1 MFNEY
6 IELYQRYTQQY
17 GPKTA
22 IFLMVGSFYELY
34 DIQDTETG
42 ETQANVREIVDFLG
56 IQLSSK
62 QADLGKGKDG
72 LFAGFP
78 DFALHKWAGRLTSAG
93 WTVVIV
99 DQIKDMRGKVKER
112 KVSRILSPS
121 THIENTSSTETPYVI
136 TLFFESTQQQ
146 APLFGAAVLDLTTGT
161 TRTYS
166 GRATGRHDIWTADDL
181 VQLMS
186 VYAPKE
192 LLLHWMGDHAPEEA
206 WIRRLFGIPSAIP
219 VHLRLTDA
227 RGSFSSTLVCSE
239 YLQQIYRVQSIL
251 PVRTYLGLRTDQE
264 EQALVRLLQFVEEHH
279 PSMLRAFHRN
289 EAWTPHTRLICGNH
303 ALTQLQMTAA
313 NPTESVLGLF
323 DKCIT
328 SMGKR
333 AIKERL
339 LTPYSN
345 ATDIRARLQEVQN
358 YMTWPEEK
366 QKQLERQLRFM
377 FDLPR
382 LHRRLLCGVIAPME
396 LSNLFQSYS
405 AIEAIM
411 LKVTTETL
419 LQAPFSFQEWTTYL
433 KVIRTH
439 FSEEKAQ
446 QASADRTAF
455 CAETYPDIGQKE
467 QDIQQLHQALQQLRR
482 DIAKGGNVAEDAIR
496 VEEREKEPF
505 GLKGSTITL
514 QQLKKNGKQ
523 LPEGT
528 RISELKSGGWI
539 DCTKLQQINTALQKE
554 REALDRLVRIHLP
567 DACQAVSDAGIH
579 LWWIM
584 EHWICHVDGT
594 QCIGRVS
601 KERGFSCPEIEE
613 AEESSVDITHLRHPL
628 VEASSTRQ
636 SYVKHHV
643 SLGKTNVGKTNVG
656 KTNGWLIYGMNA
668 SGKSTLM
675 KATGI
680 CILLAQAGCFVPART
695 MRLAPFQAI
704 YTRILNHDNLFAGLS
719 SFAVEMS
726 ELRDILRHANPHT
739 LVLGDELCAGTESI
753 SAQALVASGIQWLS
767 KRRAK
772 FMFATHLHDVPS
784 LIDLQKERVEIW
796 HLHVEYDPATQKLV
810 YDRSLRPGSGS
821 TLYGL
826 EVARAMDLPFEFI
839 EQALQNRH
847 RIMGSVKQEE
857 AMTSLWNKDIIRRA
871 CESCQ
876 KSIVSDLE
884 VHHLQHRASAQNQ
897 ILEDGTHMNDKR
909 NLMVLCEECH
919 DQIHAGTL
927 IVGDIQLTSN
937 GPERI
942 IQRVD
947 SPIKKGGKW
956 TEEELETVKSTLKK
970 YTSLSLK
977 SIRAQLSS
985 KHSIEISET
994 MLGKMR
1000 REL

>member
-1 MFNEY
+1 MFTEY

-78 DFALHKWAGRLTSAG
+78 DYVMHKWAGRLTSAG

-99 DQIKDMRGKVKER
+99 DQVKDMRGKVKER

-121 THIENTSSTETPYVI
+121 THIENTSATETPYVV
-136 TLFFESTQQQ
+136 TLFFESAPS

-166 GRATGRHDIWTADDL
+166 GRATGRQDSWTADDL
-181 VQLMS
+181 VQLLS

-192 LLLHWMGDHAPEEA
+192 LLLYWMGDHMPEET
-206 WIRRLFGIPSAIP
+206 WVRRLFGISSIIP

-227 RGSFSSTLVCSE
+227 RGSFSSALVCSE

-264 EQALVRLLQFVEEHH
+264 EQALVRLLQFIEEHH

-313 NPTESVLGLF
+313 NPAESVLGLF
-323 DKCIT
+323 DKCMT
-328 SMGKR
+328 PMGKR

-345 ATDIRARLQEVQN
+345 AADIRARLQEVQN

-366 QKQLERQLRFM
+366 PRQLERQLRFM

-382 LHRRLLCGVIAPME
+382 LHRRLLCGLIVPME
-396 LSNLFQSYS
+396 LANLFQSYS
-405 AIEAIM
+405 AMEVIM
-411 LKVTTETL
+411 LQVTQDTP
-419 LQAPFSFQEWTTYL
+419 LQAPFSFQEWLIY
-433 KVIRTH
+433 VRMIRTH

-446 QASADRTAF
+446 QASADQTAF

-482 DIAKGGNVAEDAIR
+482 DIAKAANIAEDAIR

-514 QQLKKNGKQ
+514 QQLKRNLKQ
-523 LPEGT
+523 LPEGM

-539 DCTKLQQINTALQKE
+539 DCTRLQQINTALQRE
-554 REALDRLVRIHLP
+554 REALNRLVRTHLP

-613 AEESSVDITHLRHPL
+613 AEESSVEITHLRHPL
-628 VEASSTRQ
+628 VEASATRQ

-726 ELRDILRHANPHT
+726 ELRDILRHATPHT

-772 FMFATHLHDVPS
+772 FMFATHLHDIPS
-784 LIDLQKERVEIW
+784 LIDPQKERVEIW

-826 EVARAMDLPFEFI
+826 EVARAMDLPLEFI

-857 AMTSLWNKDIIRRA
+857 AMPSTWNKEIVRRV
-871 CESCQ
+871 CESCNNPM
-876 KSIVSDLE
+876 VSHLE

-909 NLMVLCEECH
+909 NLMVLCEACH
-919 DQIHAGTL
+919 DKIHAGTL

-937 GPERI
+937 GPERV
-942 IQRVD
+942 IQQVE
-947 SPIKKGGKW
+947 SPIKKSGKW
-956 TEEELETVKSTLKK
+956 TEEEIETVKSTLKK

-985 KHSIEISET
+985 KYSIEMSET
-994 MLGKMR
+994 VLGKMKK
-1000 REL
+1000 EL

>member
-17 GPKTA
+17 GSKTA

-78 DFALHKWAGRLTSAG
+78 DYALHKWAGRLTSAG

-121 THIENTSSTETPYVI
+121 THIENTSATETPYVV

-206 WIRRLFGIPSAIP
+206 WIRRLFGIPSTIP

-227 RGSFSSTLVCSE
+227 RGSFSSALVCSE

-313 NPTESVLGLF
+313 NSAESVLGLF

-328 SMGKR
+328 PMGKR

-446 QASADRTAF
+446 QASADRTAL

-643 SLGKTNVGKTNVG
+643 SLGKTNVG

-857 AMTSLWNKDIIRRA
+857 ATTSSWNKDIIRRA

-876 KSIVSDLE
+876 KPIVSDLE

-897 ILEDGTHMNDKR
+897 ILQDGTHMNDKR
-909 NLMVLCEECH
+909 NLIVLCEECH

-937 GPERI
+937 GPERM
-942 IQRVD
+942 IQKVD

>member
-1 MFNEY
+1 M
-6 IELYQRYTQQY
+6 
-17 GPKTA
+17 
-22 IFLMVGSFYELY
+22 
-34 DIQDTETG
+34 
-42 ETQANVREIVDFLG
+42 
-56 IQLSSK
+56 
-62 QADLGKGKDG
+62 
-72 LFAGFP
+72 
-78 DFALHKWAGRLTSAG
+78 
-93 WTVVIV
+93 
-99 DQIKDMRGKVKER
+99 
-112 KVSRILSPS
+112 
-121 THIENTSSTETPYVI
+121 
-136 TLFFESTQQQ
+136 
-146 APLFGAAVLDLTTGT
+146 
-161 TRTYS
+161 
-166 GRATGRHDIWTADDL
+166 WTADDL
-181 VQLMS
+181 VQLLS

-192 LLLHWMGDHAPEEA
+192 LLLYWMGDHMPEES
-206 WIRRLFGIPSAIP
+206 WVRRLFGISSIIP
-219 VHLRLTDA
+219 VHLRLIDTN
-227 RGSFSSTLVCSE
+227 GSFSSALVCSE

-251 PVRTYLGLRTDQE
+251 PVRTYLGLRTNQE

-313 NPTESVLGLF
+313 NPAESVLGLF

-328 SMGKR
+328 PMGKR

-339 LTPYSN
+339 LTPYST
-345 ATDIRARLQEVQN
+345 AADIRARLQEVQN

-366 QKQLERQLRFM
+366 PRQLERQLRFM

-382 LHRRLLCGVIAPME
+382 LHRRLLCGLIAPME
-396 LSNLFQSYS
+396 LANLFQSYS
-405 AIEAIM
+405 AMEVIM
-411 LKVTTETL
+411 LQVTQGTP
-419 LQAPFSFQEWTTYL
+419 LQAPFSHQEWATYL

-446 QASADRTAF
+446 QASADQTAF
-455 CAETYPDIGQKE
+455 SAETYPDIGQKE
-467 QDIQQLHQALQQLRR
+467 RDIQQLHAALQELRR
-482 DIAKGGNVAEDAIR
+482 EIAKGGGVAEDAIR
-496 VEEREKEPF
+496 LEEREKEPF

-539 DCTKLQQINTALQKE
+539 DCTRLQQINTALQRE
-554 REALDRLVRIHLP
+554 REALDKLVRTHLP

-613 AEESSVDITHLRHPL
+613 TEESSVEITHLRHPL
-628 VEASSTRQ
+628 VEASATRQ
-636 SYVKHHV
+636 SYVKHNV
-643 SLGKTNVGKTNVG
+643 SLG

-695 MRLAPFQAI
+695 MRLAPFQAV

-726 ELRDILRHANPHT
+726 ELRDILRHATPHT

-772 FMFATHLHDVPS
+772 FMFATHLHDVPA
-784 LIDLQKERVEIW
+784 LIDPQKERVEIW

-826 EVARAMDLPFEFI
+826 EVARAMDLPLEFI

-857 AMTSLWNKDIIRRA
+857 ATASSWNKDIVRRA

-876 KSIVSDLE
+876 KPITSELE
-884 VHHLQHRASAQNQ
+884 VHHLQPRSSAQNQ

-909 NLMVLCEECH
+909 NLIVLCEACH
-919 DQIHAGTL
+919 DKIHAGTL
-927 IVGDIQLTSN
+927 VVGDIQLTSN
-937 GPERI
+937 GPERV
-942 IQRVD
+942 IQVVQ
-947 SPIKKGGKW
+947 PHITKKGKW
-956 TEEELETVKSTLKK
+956 TEEEIEIVKSTLKK

-985 KHSIEISET
+985 KHSIEMSET
-994 MLGKMR
+994 VLGKMKK
-1000 REL
+1000 EI

>member
-1 MFNEY
+1 MFTEY

-34 DIQDTETG
+34 DIQDKETG
-42 ETQANVREIVDFLG
+42 ETQANVREIVDLLG

-62 QADLGKGKDG
+62 QADLGKDKDG

-78 DFALHKWAGRLTSAG
+78 DYALHKWAGRLTSAG

-121 THIENTSSTETPYVI
+121 THIENTSATETPYIV
-136 TLFFESTQQQ
+136 TLFFESTPSS
-146 APLFGAAVLDLTTGT
+146 PLFGAAVLDLTTGT

-166 GRATGRHDIWTADDL
+166 GRATGRQDIWTADDL
-181 VQLMS
+181 VQLLS

-192 LLLHWMGDHAPEEA
+192 LLLHWMGDHMPEEA
-206 WIRRLFGIPSAIP
+206 WVRRIFGIPSTIP
-219 VHLRLTDA
+219 VHLRQTEA
-227 RGSFSSTLVCSE
+227 RGSFSSALVCSE
-239 YLQQIYRVQSIL
+239 YLQQIYRVQSVL

-264 EQALVRLLQFVEEHH
+264 EQALVRLLQFIEEHH
-279 PSMLRAFHRN
+279 PSMLRSFHRN
-289 EAWTPHTRLICGNH
+289 ESWTPQTRLICGNH

-313 NPTESVLGLF
+313 NPAESVLGLF

-328 SMGKR
+328 PMGKR

-345 ATDIRARLQEVQN
+345 AADIRARLREVQD
-358 YMTWPEEK
+358 YMSWPEEK
-366 QKQLERQLRFM
+366 PKQLERQLRFM

-382 LHRRLLCGVIAPME
+382 LHRRLLCGLIAPVE
-396 LSNLFQSYS
+396 LANLFQSYS
-405 AIEAIM
+405 AIEVIM
-411 LKVTTETL
+411 TQVTQETP
-419 LQAPFSFQEWTTYL
+419 LQAPFSLQEWSTYL
-433 KVIRTH
+433 RVMRTH

-446 QASADRTAF
+446 QASADQTAF
-455 CAETYPDIGQKE
+455 NAETYPDIGQKE
-467 QDIQQLHQALQQLRR
+467 RDIQALHAELQQLRR
-482 DIAKGGNVAEDAIR
+482 DIAKGANITEEAIR
-496 VEEREKEPF
+496 LEEREKEPF

-514 QQLKKNGKQ
+514 QQLKKNLKQ

-539 DCTKLQQINTALQKE
+539 DCTKLQQLNTSIQKE
-554 REALDRLVRIHLP
+554 REALDRMVRTHLP

-601 KERGFSCPEIEE
+601 KERGFSCPTIEE

-628 VEASSTRQ
+628 VEASATRQ

-643 SLGKTNVGKTNVG
+643 SLG

-695 MRLAPFQAI
+695 MRLSPFQAV

-726 ELRDILRHANPHT
+726 ELRDILRYANQYT

-772 FMFATHLHDVPS
+772 FMFATHLHDLPT
-784 LIDLQKERVEIW
+784 LIDPQKERVEIW
-796 HLHVEYDPATQKLV
+796 HLHVEYNPMTQKLV

-826 EVARAMDLPFEFI
+826 EVARAMDLPLEFI

-857 AMTSLWNKDIIRRA
+857 ATTSSWNKDIVRRM
-871 CESCQ
+871 CESCNCP
-876 KSIVSDLE
+876 IVSDLE
-884 VHHLQHRASAQNQ
+884 VHHLQHRASAQNE
-897 ILEDGTHMNDKR
+897 ILEDGSHMNDKR
-909 NLMVLCEECH
+909 NLVVLCEECH
-919 DQIHAGTL
+919 DKIHAGTL
-927 IVGDIQLTSN
+927 VVGNIQITSN
-937 GPERI
+937 GPERVI
-942 IQRVD
+942 YQVE
-947 SPIKKGGKW
+947 SPVKKKGKW
-956 TEEELETVKSTLKK
+956 TDEEIETVKSTLKK

-985 KHSIEISET
+985 KYSIEMSEAI
-994 MLGKMR
+994 LGKMR
-1000 REL
+1000 KEI